1 MKYLVFS
8 RLNKNY
14 LLFFSYFLIDIIREI
29 INHYYSS
36 TSDIVESFHKYH
48 VYSLSDFL
56 SIIPIKII
64 KKRSKSIKEK
74 NSNALVNNKTNDID
88 YIYNSA
94 KITNTNKRNKR
105 IFTLLFV
112 ISIFE
117 FLAQYSNVI
126 FNIIQ
131 KKKEIVVKKT
141 NLNSV
146 LIVNII
152 TKYLFSLL
160 ILHTPFYKYHYFSF
174 AINIIFL
181 IALGVI
187 DILKILDEN
196 DNYIMAIFYTLMR
209 ILSVTFYSIEDVYAK
224 ALLFYDSISPYILLF
239 YRGIF
244 VCLIVLLFTIV
255 FIFVDLPD
263 ENGENSCVFTR
274 IWKIYINKLNILSII
289 GLFIFQFL
297 YNTNIFFIV
306 DKFSPSHMAMAS
318 VIGNFGFL
326 LTSIIIFQNMDIIE
340 FLIRFI
346 LYFIL
351 IISISIHTEIIILK
365 CFGLESHTKLFM
377 EKEAQRDFNNNETNN
392 NLDSEELRN
401 YSIEV
406 TNIIKLKE
414 NLNEESDD

>member
-1 MKYLVFS
+1 M
-8 RLNKNY
+8 
-14 LLFFSYFLIDIIREI
+14 
-29 INHYYSS
+29 
-36 TSDIVESFHKYH
+36 
-48 VYSLSDFL
+48 
-56 SIIPIKII
+56 
-64 KKRSKSIKEK
+64 
-74 NSNALVNNKTNDID
+74 
-88 YIYNSA
+88 
-94 KITNTNKRNKR
+94 
-105 IFTLLFV
+105 
-112 ISIFE
+112 
-117 FLAQYSNVI
+117 
-126 FNIIQ
+126 
-131 KKKEIVVKKT
+131 
-141 NLNSV
+141 
-146 LIVNII
+146 
-152 TKYLFSLL
+152 
-160 ILHTPFYKYHYFSF
+160 
-174 AINIIFL
+174 
-181 IALGVI
+181 
-187 DILKILDEN
+187 
-196 DNYIMAIFYTLMR
+196 
-209 ILSVTFYSIEDVYAK
+209 
-224 ALLFYDSISPYILLF
+224 LF

-244 VCLIVLLFTIV
+244 VCLIVLFFSIV

-392 NLDSEELRN
+392 NLDSDELRK

-406 TNIIKLKE
+406 TNIIKLE
-414 NLNEESDD
+414 EDLNEESDD

>member
-1 MKYLVFS
+1 
-8 RLNKNY
+8 
-14 LLFFSYFLIDIIREI
+14 
-29 INHYYSS
+29 
-36 TSDIVESFHKYH
+36 
-48 VYSLSDFL
+48 
-56 SIIPIKII
+56 
-64 KKRSKSIKEK
+64 
-74 NSNALVNNKTNDID
+74 
-88 YIYNSA
+88 
-94 KITNTNKRNKR
+94 
-105 IFTLLFV
+105 
-112 ISIFE
+112 
-117 FLAQYSNVI
+117 
-126 FNIIQ
+126 
-131 KKKEIVVKKT
+131 
-141 NLNSV
+141 
-146 LIVNII
+146 
-152 TKYLFSLL
+152 
-160 ILHTPFYKYHYFSF
+160 
-174 AINIIFL
+174 
-181 IALGVI
+181 
-187 DILKILDEN
+187 
-196 DNYIMAIFYTLMR
+196 MR

-392 NLDSEELRN
+392 NLDNDELRK

-406 TNIIKLKE
+406 TNIINSFNLLIINFKLI
-414 NLNEESDD
+414 